1 MSVQI
6 TYRPLY
12 VEVGGRG
19 ERAMW
24 RQRKTEAGRHGN
36 REGDGVT
43 VGNGGREIDKE
54 IQQC

>member
-12 VEVGGRG
+12 VEVVGRG
-19 ERAMW
+19 ERAM
-24 RQRKTEAGRHGN
+24 GRR

-43 VGNGGREIDKE
+43 VGNEGRETDKE
-54 IQQC
+54 IQPC